1 MDYFDINNFMPHG
14 MCFLWR
20 PELVGMHVIADLAI
34 ALAYFSIPVVIGVFL
49 RRLEKPVP
57 FRWAFIMF
65 GIFILFCGIN
75 HLMNIVVLWHP
86 LYYLEG
92 VLKLLTAAASV
103 ATAVL
108 MLPLLPVLIDRFSQ
122 IGNEAGTDSA

>member
-20 PELVGMHVIADLAI
+20 PELVGMHVIADLSI
-34 ALAYFSIPVVIGVFL
+34 ALAYFSIPVVIVVFL
-49 RRLEKPVP
+49 RRLDRPIP
-57 FRWAFIMF
+57 FRWAFVMF

-108 MLPLLPVLIDRFSQ
+108 MLPLLPVLIDRFSR
-122 IGNEAGTDSA
+122 IDDDAENA

>member
-1 MDYFDINNFMPHG
+1 MGYFDINNFMPHG

-34 ALAYFSIPVVIGVFL
+34 ALAYFSIPVTILIFL
-49 RRLEKPVP
+49 RRIDRPLP
-57 FRWAFIMF
+57 FRWAFVMF

-75 HLMNIVVLWHP
+75 HVMNIVVLWYP
-86 LYYLEG
+86 LYYVEA
-92 VLKLLTAAASV
+92 VLKLFTAAASV

-108 MLPLLPVLIDRFSQ
+108 MLPLVPVLLERFTRLAAAEGQ
-122 IGNEAGTDSA
+122 D